1 MKLDL
6 STKENELLNQSYEA
20 YSHDLLITS
29 LHQRKADA
37 LNGILVSDSD
47 PDDPEQYVGLSPASD
62 CLREIVTRRRKSIR
76 RRAR

>member
-47 PDDPEQYVGLSPASD
+47 
-62 CLREIVTRRRKSIR
+62 
-76 RRAR
+76 